1 MWEEATSRRAEF
13 ALFFVADDFHCDE
26 DIGGRRQHRQ
36 KEAPGCLPGAN
47 SGDVSGRVSGVSR
60 IRSSIR
66 VTIWHASEA
75 MIPAIPNG
83 TGVWMAVPA
92 SPPLRITIR
101 ACLDDCCDECRLP
114 VYRCESEGGQMLRL
128 CMSRLRLP
136 N

>member
-1 MWEEATSRRAEF
+1 MLA
-13 ALFFVADDFHCDE
+13 
-26 DIGGRRQHRQ
+26 RRQLRGRIWEGLRRFTNQ
-36 KEAPGCLPGAN
+36 K
-47 SGDVSGRVSGVSR
+47 
-60 IRSSIR
+60 SIC

-114 VYRCESEGGQMLRL
+114 VYRCELEGGQMLRL
-128 CMSRLRLP
+128 CMSCLRLP

>member
-1 MWEEATSRRAEF
+1 MWEEATSRRAELRSF
-13 ALFFVADDFHCDE
+13 LLLMISTATKTSA
-26 DIGGRRQHRQ
+26 
-36 KEAPGCLPGAN
+36 AGAN
-47 SGDVSGRVSGVSR
+47 TDKKRRRVACPAPTQGTYLGGSQAFHEF
-60 IRSSIR
+60 RSSIR

-128 CMSRLRLP
+128 CMSCLRLP